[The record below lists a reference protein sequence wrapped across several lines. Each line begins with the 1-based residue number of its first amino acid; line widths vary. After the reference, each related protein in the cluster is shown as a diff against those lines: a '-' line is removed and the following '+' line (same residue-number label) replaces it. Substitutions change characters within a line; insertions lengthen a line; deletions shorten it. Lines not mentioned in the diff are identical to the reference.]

1 MAKLAKLSETVDKL
15 RTAQAAVPTP
25 PAAPQ
30 AAAPAAA
37 APKVEASKL
46 PTIDGWRLRDVA
58 NGGALIEG
66 REGLCEGYAG
76 DPVPGLDSVD
86 DTRIMTDHMMDAA
99 LCGYEY
105 AGLPKVL
112 NVVDAPQFRQPRQ
125 PIAVSRNT
133 PATAMIDGGNNTGML
148 VAHHAAEAAI
158 AQAEANGLALVCF
171 TNTWMTGR
179 SAYYCETIA
188 RAGLVVIHTV
198 SIPPLVAPF
207 GGTRAA
213 LGTNP
218 IAFGFPTE
226 GDPLVVDMGT
236 SAFMWT
242 DLQLRGR
249 LGAAI
254 PEGVAL
260 GPDGQPT
267 TDANTALQGALL
279 PFGELKGGYKG
290 FGLALAMDAL
300 GALAA
305 TTRSADDISGF
316 TFLVFK
322 PEVFLPAEAY
332 RHEVTHRINA
342 IKATPRQTGV
352 EEIRIPGERSYR
364 TRARL
369 MKEGIEIDRRVH
381 NALIRLAE
389 GQLDHGG

>member
-1 MAKLAKLSETVDKL
+1 MANRTSEDRVRLAVAEARNCCEAAL
-15 RTAQAAVPTP
+15 RG
-25 PAAPQ
+25 
-30 AAAPAAA
+30 
-37 APKVEASKL
+37 
-46 PTIDGWRLRDVA
+46 I
-58 NGGALIEG
+58 
-66 REGLCEGYAG
+66 GY
-76 DPVPGLDSVD
+76 DND
-86 DTRIMTDHMMDAA
+86 DARIMTDHMLDAA

-125 PIAVSRNT
+125 PIAVSRET
-133 PATAMIDGGNNTGML
+133 PVTAMIDGGNNTGML
-148 VAHHAAEAAI
+148 VAHRAAEDAI
-158 AQAEANGLALVCF
+158 ERAEANGLAIVCF

-179 SAYYCETIA
+179 SAYYCEMIA
-188 RAGLVVIHTV
+188 RAGFVVIHTV

-218 IAFGFPTE
+218 VAFGFPTAS
-226 GDPLVVDMGT
+226 DPLVIDMGT

-249 LGAAI
+249 LGATI

-260 GPDGQPT
+260 GPSGQPT

-279 PFGELKGGYKG
+279 PFGGLEGGYKG

-305 TTRSADDISGF
+305 ATRPADDISGF
-316 TFLVFK
+316 MFIVFK
-322 PEVFLPAEAY
+322 PEVFLPTEAY
-332 RHEVTHRINA
+332 RREVTRRINM
-342 IKATPRQTGV
+342 IKATPRQMGV

-369 MKEGIEIDRRVH
+369 VQEGIEIDRRVRS
-381 NALIRLAE
+381 ALARLAE
-389 GQLDHGG
+389 GDLDHGG